1 MDHSADSASWP
12 ARSAFAAG
20 SQDCFPRRSSRGILA
35 ATIRKLGSQV
45 IASQPIASQ
54 FPARQLSAS
63 QVESMK
69 FIASPLSLQLPLPF
83 KVATT
88 CLLVT
93 LVGCGTGPN
102 SSPSSSPSQ
111 PANNAI
117 ASGTNRASIGEP
129 GRASDTAGQDSGT
142 QGSETAP
149 LNDQE
154 YWAALVRLAEE
165 GQTVSIAMDAPVTAA
180 MLGDLQRVP
189 KLVELL
195 IDQGTIDDSG
205 LATICERLA
214 ELEHLRIRLSP
225 IGDDG
230 ARQIAK
236 LKQISMVN
244 IPQGKITAAGIQSW
258 SDLQSLNHIRLGG
271 KQLNDAAM
279 AELAK
284 IPNLQ
289 SLHLIGPSITAEG
302 IAQIAQ
308 AKKLS
313 SLYLDDCPLG
323 DDVWQKLRKSRPDI
337 HVHLDQQHRDRK

>member
-1 MDHSADSASWP
+1 
-12 ARSAFAAG
+12 
-20 SQDCFPRRSSRGILA
+20 
-35 ATIRKLGSQV
+35 
-45 IASQPIASQ
+45 
-54 FPARQLSAS
+54 
-63 QVESMK
+63 MK
-69 FIASPLSLQLPLPF
+69 FNSSPLSLQLPLSL

-88 CLLVT
+88 WLLT
-93 LVGCGTGPN
+93 SLIGCGTGPN
-102 SSPSSSPSQ
+102 SSPSQ

-117 ASGTNRASIGEP
+117 ASGTNGASTGEP
-129 GRASDTAGQDSGT
+129 SGGSDTAGQDSGT

-165 GQTVSIAMDAPVTAA
+165 GQTVSIAMDAPVTAT

-205 LATICERLA
+205 LATICERLP

-225 IGDDG
+225 IGDEG

-236 LKQISMVN
+236 LKQISMIN
-244 IPQGKITAAGIQSW
+244 IPQSKITAAGIQSW
-258 SDLQSLNHIRLGG
+258 SDLQSLNHVRLGG
-271 KQLNDAAM
+271 KQLNDATM

-302 IAQIAQ
+302 IQQIAQ
-308 AKKLS
+308 ASKLS
-313 SLYLDDCPLG
+313 SLYLDDCPLS
-323 DDVWQKLRKSRPDI
+323 DEVWQKLRKSRPDI
-337 HVHLDQQHRDRK
+337 HVHLDQQHRDRR

>member
-1 MDHSADSASWP
+1 
-12 ARSAFAAG
+12 
-20 SQDCFPRRSSRGILA
+20 
-35 ATIRKLGSQV
+35 
-45 IASQPIASQ
+45 
-54 FPARQLSAS
+54 
-63 QVESMK
+63 MK
-69 FIASPLSLQLPLPF
+69 FIASPLSMQLPLSL
-83 KVATT
+83 KVASTW
-88 CLLVT
+88 LLAT

-111 PANNAI
+111 PASNA
-117 ASGTNRASIGEP
+117 ASGTNGASTNVEASG
-129 GRASDTAGQDSGT
+129 ASDAAGQESG
-142 QGSETAP
+142 AA

-195 IDQGTIDDSG
+195 IDQGIVDDSG
-205 LATICERLA
+205 LAAICERLP

-225 IGDDG
+225 IGDEG

-258 SDLQSLNHIRLGG
+258 SDLQSLNHVRLGG

-308 AKKLS
+308 ASKLS
-313 SLYLDDCPLG
+313 SLYLDDCPLS
-323 DDVWQKLRKSRPDI
+323 DEVWQKLRKSRPDI
-337 HVHLDQQHRDRK
+337 HVHLDQQHRDRR